1 MRAIPDFSFITFLW
15 VKCSGGIEP
24 PLHLLLFNSYLLL
37 RAGLIKGCWAATEVH
52 EGITPLNTLRL
63 RTLHEQGVE
72 VAINTQDV
80 VGVVLV
86 VDPHKLT
93 TVVNR
98 IELQSRTGA
107 GDDLCNTAG
116 EHMWVVD
123 EADLVGS
130 SAVGRIHDSLVTSG
144 GRAVGEERNT
154 HKRAINEVVA
164 RSLTINQV
172 NESTVG
178 ERSTEWLDKL
188 INLRGE
194 AEVLTD
200 VSVLL
205 LQVVARFRRADESVL
220 RLTVNH
226 GVMTFSGITGEV
238 EVELIEDT
246 LIQRIGRSHS
256 GEGSASSA
264 GGHRK
269 RVRHIEDNFVTAE
282 ARELVAVAVA
292 PEPLAVLFENF
303 DFASKLLF
311 SFPCSAEIVHAETG
325 RTNSSLLEV
334 VRTESASE
342 LNNLRGRVAV
352 VASAVISSDIFPSGR
367 TSVRNSRALLDE
379 RLDGLTHA
387 SRKSV
392 LLDETVPRISCD
404 ELRGD
409 HFSDTPGFLL
419 KLIVYISDIVL

>member
-1 MRAIPDFSFITFLW
+1 M
-15 VKCSGGIEP
+15 
-24 PLHLLLFNSYLLL
+24 
-37 RAGLIKGCWAATEVH
+37 
-52 EGITPLNTLRL
+52 
-63 RTLHEQGVE
+63 
-72 VAINTQDV
+72 
-80 VGVVLV
+80 
-86 VDPHKLT
+86 
-93 TVVNR
+93 
-98 IELQSRTGA
+98 
-107 GDDLCNTAG
+107 
-116 EHMWVVD
+116 
-123 EADLVGS
+123 
-130 SAVGRIHDSLVTSG
+130 
-144 GRAVGEERNT
+144 
-154 HKRAINEVVA
+154 
-164 RSLTINQV
+164 

-178 ERSTEWLDKL
+178 EGSSEWLDKL

-194 AEVLTD
+194 TKVLTD
-200 VSVLL
+200 VSILF

-226 GVMTFSGITGEV
+226 RVMAFSGITGEV

-246 LIQRIGRSHS
+246 LIERISRSHS
-256 GEGSASSA
+256 RECLTSYAA
-264 GGHRK
+264 GHCQGIWNIK
-269 RVRHIEDNFVTAE
+269 NNMVVAE
-282 ARELVAVAVA
+282 ARKLVTVTVA
-292 PEPLAVLFENF
+292 PEPLRVLFENF

-311 SFPCSAEIVHAETG
+311 SLPCSAEIVHAETG

-342 LNNLRGRVAV
+342 LNNLWGRVAV

-392 LLDETVPRISCD
+392 LLDEAVPRISCD

-409 HFSDTPGFLL
+409 HFSDTPSFLL